1 MGNNKSSSSR
11 SKKNQNFEKKQV
23 QSQIL
28 DEDFLDYKPVVDIL
42 DDDEPIEYNFQKMGV
57 GQNKQKYNLDKGL
70 SLDVKTLHKHF
81 QFNSSASQSIPV
93 MVSVKTLDKTE
104 DSPKTD
110 LEAAKQDRLENR
122 PNLDLVCV
130 IDRSGSMSGNKIENV
145 KKTLEYLLELLGEND
160 RLCLIAFDSCVS
172 RRCHLMK
179 TNSSNKPNL
188 IKIINEI
195 HCHGGTNINSG
206 MELAFRV
213 LKERKYYNPVSSIFL
228 LSDGQDGGA
237 DLRVRQS
244 LEKHLSQECFT
255 IHSFGFGSDHDGPL
269 MNKICSLKD
278 GNFYY
283 VEKIN
288 QVDEFFVDALGG
300 LFSVIAQEIIIDV
313 ELLLHSQYKKFFQNA
328 NVSKIYGDMWSVI
341 KQDTQYRVQI
351 NQLLSGISKD
361 FIFEITIP
369 ANNVERLEDFERNA
383 EIVKATVSA
392 IPVDPTYTTKV
403 VKDNNLVLT
412 LFTQNEKVAQDSEI
426 NDSVELNYLR
436 VKASEAMDQA
446 MKEAEQQKYESGQQ
460 ILQSMIERFDKSHPK
475 NKEKLQLIKKDLEE
489 CQQNAKP
496 GVYESEGKFK
506 MLMNMNANL
515 KQQSRAIEKCD
526 MYQNC
531 LQQEMVS
538 KVKAKK
544 GLFQ

>member
-1 MGNNKSSSSR
+1 MGNKSSSSP
-11 SKKNQNFEKKQV
+11 SNQNQNYQQNYFQPQLQE
-23 QSQIL
+23 QS
-28 DEDFLDYKPVVDIL
+28 YPVSEPTKINN
-42 DDDEPIEYNFQKMGV
+42 DDEPIEQNFKKLGE
-57 GQNKQKYNLDKGL
+57 GKNKQKYNLDKGL
-70 SLDVKTLHKHF
+70 SLDIKTLHKHF
-81 QFNSSASQSIPV
+81 QFSSSTNQSIPV

-104 DSPKTD
+104 DAPKVEQ
-110 LEAAKQDRLENR
+110 EAVKQDSLENR
-122 PNLDLVCV
+122 PNLDLICV
-130 IDRSGSMSGNKIENV
+130 IDNSGSMSGEKIQNV

-160 RLCLIAFDSCVS
+160 RLCLILFNSYAT
-172 RRCHLMK
+172 RLCHLMK
-179 TNSSNKPNL
+179 TNNSNKPAF
-188 IKIINEI
+188 KEIINKI
-195 HCHGGTNINSG
+195 NATGGTDINSG

-213 LKERKYYNPVSSIFL
+213 LKERKYQNPVSSVFL
-228 LSDGQDGGA
+228 LSDGQDGSA
-237 DLRVRQS
+237 DLRVKQS
-244 LEKHLSQECFT
+244 LERHLPQECFT

-269 MNKICSLKD
+269 MNKICTLKD

-300 LFSVIAQEIIIDV
+300 LFSVVAQEIIIDV

-328 NVSKIYGDMWSVI
+328 NVSKTYGDMWSVI
-341 KQDTQYRVQI
+341 KKDTSYRIQI
-351 NQLLSGISKD
+351 NQLLSGVSKD

-369 ANNVERLEDFERNA
+369 ANKVEKLEDFERNA
-383 EIVKATVSA
+383 EIVKASVSA

-403 VKDNNLVLT
+403 VKDSNLVLT
-412 LFTQNEKVAQDSEI
+412 LFTQNEKVAEDSEI

-475 NKEKLQLIKKDLEE
+475 NKEKLQIIKKDLEE

-496 GVYESEGKFK
+496 RVYENEGKFK
-506 MLMNMNANL
+506 MLKNMNANI
-515 KQQSRAIEKCD
+515 KQQSRAVEKCD

-531 LQQEMVS
+531 VQQEMVS
-538 KVKAKK
+538 KAKAKK
-544 GLFQ
+544 GSFW

>member
-1 MGNNKSSSSR
+1 MGSILSS
-11 SKKNQNFEKKQV
+11 
-23 QSQIL
+23 
-28 DEDFLDYKPVVDIL
+28 
-42 DDDEPIEYNFQKMGV
+42 DEPIDQNFKNV
-57 GQNKQKYNLDKGL
+57 GDGKNKQKYNLDKGL

-81 QFNSSASQSIPV
+81 QFSSSTNQSIPI

-104 DSPKTD
+104 DAPKGNQ
-110 LEAAKQDRLENR
+110 EAVKQDILENR
-122 PNLDLVCV
+122 PNLDLICV
-130 IDRSGSMSGNKIENV
+130 IDNSGSMEGEKIQNV
-145 KKTLEYLLELLGEND
+145 KKTLEYLLELLGDND
-160 RLCLIAFDSCVS
+160 RLCLILFNSKATKL
-172 RRCHLMK
+172 CHLMR
-179 TNSSNKPNL
+179 TNNSNKPAF
-188 IKIINEI
+188 KEIINKIEAN
-195 HCHGGTNINSG
+195 GGTDINSG

-213 LKERKYYNPVSSIFL
+213 LKDRKYHNPVSSVFL
-228 LSDGQDGGA
+228 LSDGQDGSA
-237 DLRVRQS
+237 DLKVRQS
-244 LEKHLSQECFT
+244 LERHLPQECFT

-300 LFSVIAQEIIIDV
+300 LFSVVAQEIVIDV
-313 ELLLHSQYKKFFQNA
+313 ELSLHSQYKKFFQNA
-328 NVSKIYGDMWSVI
+328 TVSKTYGDMWSVI
-341 KQDTQYRVQI
+341 KKDTSYRIQI
-351 NQLLSGISKD
+351 NQLLSGVSKD
-361 FIFEITIP
+361 FIFEITFP
-369 ANNVERLEDFERNA
+369 ANKVEKLEDFERNA
-383 EIVKATVSA
+383 EIVKVTVSA
-392 IPVDPTYTTKV
+392 IPIDPTYTTKV

-412 LFTQNEKVAQDSEI
+412 LFTENEKVAEDSEI

-446 MKEAEQQKYESGQQ
+446 MKEAQQQKYESGQQ

-496 GVYESEGKFK
+496 RVFEHEGKFK
-506 MLMNMNANL
+506 MLKNMNANL
-515 KQQSRAIEKCD
+515 KQQSRAVEKCD

-538 KVKAKK
+538 RAKAKK
-544 GLFQ
+544 GSFW